1 MTATLEKKQV
11 TGIRLVLGYFGV
23 FMVLVGM
30 LTAAPMIIPAFYHD
44 EWPVLPVYA
53 GVIAFDIIVGL
64 ALYFV
69 FIFRRPRMRFVR
81 HEESLLL
88 VLSWLL
94 AILSGA
100 APFFILNLMG
110 KTLSDMTFSASVFES
125 TSGYTTTGLTLFR
138 DFVGVEGAFCPHVL
152 TFHRAWLNFV
162 GGMGLV
168 LILASVLGNS
178 GGGVSLYV
186 SEGHSD
192 KILPNMAKSAKL
204 IFGIYL
210 FYAVL
215 GFFSLIMAGMPV
227 FDAVCHS
234 MSAISGGG
242 FSCRDAN
249 VGYYRIHDGEFLDGW
264 MRPVNSL
271 AIEIIILV
279 LVVLGALSFMLHTY
293 ILRFKWKRVLRDSEM
308 RFMGLFV
315 VFWVLVAFFGAL
327 SYTAPM
333 RGSYFENGGEI
344 FRQVLFYTVGSV
356 TTSGFSTTTADSTHF
371 MFHLVESSGGTIY
384 MGHLLVF
391 VCTVMMMSGGGAGST
406 AGGIKQ
412 LRLITMAKSIQ
423 YSLQYRFASI
433 HQHYPKLITRY
444 GEVREL
450 DGDMAKEAFHY
461 STIFIGLFGILVTV
475 VLIAGGGN
483 YNFQSAA
490 FDVASAM
497 SNTGLSIVI
506 GPDFVSSGAAG
517 AGAYVIVWA
526 YTIGMFLGRLEVL
539 PAAYAVSNI
548 GEEIRYHHEMRRRAR
563 RDTPI
568 TDPLEGE

>member
-1 MTATLEKKQV
+1 MTAANEIKKV
-11 TGIRLVLGYFGV
+11 TGFRLVLGYFGV
-23 FMVLVGM
+23 FMVLVGL
-30 LTAAPMIIPAFYHD
+30 LTAVPMIIPAFYHD
-44 EWPVLPVYA
+44 EWEVLPVYA
-53 GVIAFDIIVGL
+53 GVIGFDIVVGL
-64 ALYFV
+64 VLYFV
-69 FIFRRPRMRFVR
+69 FIYRRPRMRFLR
-81 HEESLLL
+81 HEESQLL
-88 VLSWLL
+88 VLSWFL

-110 KTLSDMTFSASVFES
+110 KTLSDMSFSAAVFES

-168 LILASVLGNS
+168 LILASVLGMT

-192 KILPNMAKSAKL
+192 KLLPNIAKSAKL

-215 GFFSLIMAGMPV
+215 GFIALITAGMPV

-264 MRPVNSL
+264 TRPVNSL

-279 LVVLGALSFMLHTY
+279 LVILGALSFVLHTFL
-293 ILRFKWKRVLRDSEM
+293 LRFRWKRVWNDSEI
-308 RFMGLFV
+308 RFMGAFIL
-315 VFWVLVAFFGAL
+315 FWVLIAFFGSL
-327 SYTAPM
+327 SYTAEI
-333 RGSYFENGGEI
+333 RGSYFADAGEV

-356 TTSGFSTTTADSTHF
+356 TTSGFSTTTADGTKF
-371 MFHLVESSGGTIY
+371 AFHLVESSGGTIY
-384 MGHLLVF
+384 LGHIVIY
-391 VCTVMMMSGGGAGST
+391 VCIIMMIAGGGSGST

-412 LRLITMAKSIQ
+412 YRLVQVAKSIA
-423 YSLQYRFASI
+423 YALRYRFASI
-433 HQHYPKLITRY
+433 HQHYPKLIKRY
-444 GEVREL
+444 GEEREL
-450 DGDMAKEAFHY
+450 DDSMSRESFQY
-461 STIFIGLFGILVTV
+461 CVVFVGLFAMLTMV
-475 VLIAGGGN
+475 VLIAGGPT
-483 YNFQSAA
+483 YDIQSAS
-490 FDVASAM
+490 FDVASAI

-506 GPDFVSSGAAG
+506 GPDYVAANPG
-517 AGAYVIVWA
+517 PGPYFIVWA
-526 YTIGMFLGRLEVL
+526 YTIGMFLGRLEIF
-539 PAAYAVSNI
+539 PAAFAVSNI
-548 GEEIRYHHEMRRRAR
+548 GEEIHHYVETRRRER
-563 RDTPI
+563 RDSGI
-568 TDPLEGE
+568 LEMPKGE

>member
-1 MTATLEKKQV
+1 MTATAEKKQV
-11 TGIRLVLGYFGV
+11 TGFRLVLGYFGV
-23 FMVLVGM
+23 FMVLVGL

-44 EWPVLPVYA
+44 EWIALPVYA
-53 GVIAFDIIVGL
+53 GVVAFDVVVGL
-64 ALYFV
+64 ILYFA
-69 FIFRRPRMRFVR
+69 FIYKRPRMRFLR
-81 HEESLLL
+81 HEESMLL

-100 APFFILNLMG
+100 APFFVLNLMG
-110 KTLSDMTFSASVFES
+110 ETLSEMTLSAAIFES

-138 DFVGVEGAFCPHVL
+138 DFVGVEGAVCSHVL

-168 LILASVLGNS
+168 LILASVLGSS

-192 KILPNMAKSAKL
+192 KLLPNMAKSAKL

-215 GFFSLIMAGMPV
+215 GFIALIIAGMPV
-227 FDAVCHS
+227 FDAVCHA

-264 MRPVNSL
+264 IRPVNSM
-271 AIEIIILV
+271 AIEIIVLV
-279 LVVLGALSFMLHTY
+279 LVVLGALSFVLHTY
-293 ILRFKWKRVLRDSEM
+293 ILRMKWKRVGRDSEM

-315 VFWVLVAFFGAL
+315 LFWVLVAFFGSL
-327 SYTAPM
+327 SYTASL
-333 RGSYFENGGEI
+333 RESYFADAGEI

-356 TTSGFSTTTADSTHF
+356 TTSGFSTTTSDGAHF
-371 MFHLVESSGGTIY
+371 MFHIVESSGGTIY
-384 MGHLLVF
+384 LGHLLIF
-391 VCTVMMMSGGGAGST
+391 VCIIMMLSGGGAGST

-412 LRLITMAKSIQ
+412 FRLVTMCKSIY
-423 YSLQYRFASI
+423 YSLRYRFASI
-433 HQHYPKLITRY
+433 HQHYPKLIRRY

-450 DGDMAKEAFHY
+450 DDDMAREAFQY
-461 STIFIGLFGILVTV
+461 SALFLGLFGASLMI
-475 VLIAGGGN
+475 VLIAGGSN
-483 YNFQSAA
+483 YNIQSAA
-490 FDVASAM
+490 FDVASAI

-506 GPDFVSSGAAG
+506 GPDFVANTAG
-517 AGAYVIVWA
+517 PGPYIIVWV
-526 YTIGMFLGRLEVL
+526 YTIGMFLGRLEIL
-539 PAAYAVSNI
+539 PAAYAVSNVA
-548 GEEIRYHHEMRRRAR
+548 EEVHYHHEMRRRAR
-563 RDTPI
+563 RDSVI